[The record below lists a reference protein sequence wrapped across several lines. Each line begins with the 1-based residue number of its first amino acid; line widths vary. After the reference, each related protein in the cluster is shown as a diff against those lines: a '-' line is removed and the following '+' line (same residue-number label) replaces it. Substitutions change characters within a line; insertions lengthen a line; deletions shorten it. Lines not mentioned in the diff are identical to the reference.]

1 MEDTNVTGNNISFN
15 PFTNKVTGY
24 IHTAI
29 ITTILTVSIVWNM
42 VLLICVIKFRSLRKK
57 YVLAVHLFILNL
69 VLAMHHAMTN
79 VYFAL
84 TSGECRPL
92 LEIGLILESGY
103 IIIAASLLN
112 MVAIA
117 LDKFISI
124 HYPFKYIQLMAKR
137 RIIIQILLIWIMP
150 MVLALSTIPDFL
162 QVTHIQYCPGDTR
175 VHLRQTIIVIL
186 CYIITIVLMVVVIN
200 CKVLHVAKI
209 TQKRVAL
216 EIDTHSQTIHQIT
229 TERRKHAPTNG
240 IKYINVSLVGTT
252 LLFTPYLI
260 SVTLYYTGIGG
271 FTLISLLGMVA
282 YQCMY
287 MYTGLGAFICTFFVV
302 EFRNALRKLICIPV
316 KN

>member
-1 MEDTNVTGNNISFN
+1 MEDTNVTGNITFS
-15 PFTNKVTGY
+15 PFTYKVIGY

-29 ITTILTVSIVWNM
+29 ITTTLTVSIVWNTI
-42 VLLICVIKFRSLRKK
+42 LLICVIKFRSLRKK

-92 LEIGLILESGY
+92 LEIELILGSGY
-103 IIIAASLLN
+103 MLLNASLMN

-124 HYPFKYIQLMAKR
+124 HYPFRYIQLMTKR
-137 RIIIQILLIWIMP
+137 TIIIQILLIWIMP
-150 MVLALSTIPDFL
+150 VAYM
-162 QVTHIQYCPGDTR
+162 QVTHIQYCPGDIR
-175 VHLRQTIIVIL
+175 AQVRHILIAIFCQIIA
-186 CYIITIVLMVVVIN
+186 IVFMVVVIN

-216 EIDTHSQTIHQIT
+216 EIDTHSQIIHQIT

-240 IKYINVSLVGTT
+240 MKYINASLGGTT
-252 LLFTPYLI
+252 LLFTPYLVLTI
-260 SVTLYYTGIGG
+260 LFYTGTDS
-271 FTLISLLGMVA
+271 FTLMSVLSMVVNG
-282 YQCMY
+282 CVY
-287 MYTGLGAFICTFFVV
+287 MYTGLGAFIYTFFVV
-302 EFRNALRKLICIPV
+302 EFRHAFRKVMCMAV
-316 KN
+316 RK

>member
-1 MEDTNVTGNNISFN
+1 MEDTNVTGNITFS
-15 PFTNKVTGY
+15 PFTGKVTGY

-29 ITTILTVSIVWNM
+29 TTTTLTVSIVWNTI
-42 VLLICVIKFRSLRKK
+42 LLICVIKFRSLRKK

-79 VYFAL
+79 VYFAQ

-92 LEIGLILESGY
+92 LEIELILGSGY
-103 IIIAASLLN
+103 MLLNASLMN

-124 HYPFKYIQLMAKR
+124 HYPFRYIQLMTKR
-137 RIIIQILLIWIMP
+137 TIIIQILLIWIMP
-150 MVLALSTIPDFL
+150 VAYMLGTIPEFL
-162 QVTHIQYCPGDTR
+162 QVTHIQYCPGDIR
-175 VHLRQTIIVIL
+175 AQVRHILIAIFCQIIA
-186 CYIITIVLMVVVIN
+186 IVLMVVVIN

-240 IKYINVSLVGTT
+240 MKYINASLGGTT
-252 LLFTPYLI
+252 LLFTPYL
-260 SVTLYYTGIGG
+260 TLTILFYTGTGS
-271 FTLISLLGMVA
+271 FTLMSVLSMVTNG
-282 YQCMY
+282 CIY
-287 MYTGLGAFICTFFVV
+287 MYTGLGAFIYTFFVV
-302 EFRNALRKLICIPV
+302 EFRHASRKVMCMAV
-316 KN
+316 RK